1 MLVAGALCGLCLGWS
16 FGILFTT
23 PSRWNWILYNLVY
36 VAMFGVLG
44 GVSVAMFDPIKTVEI
59 LIEANESPNE
69 LIRKAL
75 PLTIIF
81 TVLSAAA
88 VTLVF
93 RRRWASLG
101 PVLITTVVLVL
112 TLGLNVSIIGLVA
125 LPSGSFYLVIE
136 LFALI
141 LALGIAFAVSFIAL
155 ERNQLRGQTIG
166 NSVDLGPEARSAIAR
181 INRNGGR

>member
-1 MLVAGALCGLCLGWS
+1 M
-16 FGILFTT
+16 
-23 PSRWNWILYNLVY
+23 
-36 VAMFGVLG
+36 
-44 GVSVAMFDPIKTVEI
+44 
-59 LIEANESPNE
+59 
-69 LIRKAL
+69 
-75 PLTIIF
+75 
-81 TVLSAAA
+81 
-88 VTLVF
+88 
-93 RRRWASLG
+93 
-101 PVLITTVVLVL
+101 ITTVVLVL